1 MILCFCDASF
11 DPKSNTAI
19 IAWKIGN
26 NDIQYKIIHD
36 TNNTRA
42 EIIVL
47 LKILSKIN
55 YNQQH
60 IIYTDC
66 ASLLSR
72 INSRDKIIQ
81 SNYKTNSGKDIKN
94 ADLYSQ
100 IFNKLQ
106 DGIQVKHIEGHLP
119 IRDMNSNNM
128 IFTQVDKL
136 ARKKLRQYLS
146 THYQKN

>member
-11 DPKSNTAI
+11 DPKNKIAS

-26 NDIQYKIIHD
+26 NDICYTIIRD

-47 LKILSKIN
+47 LEILSKIN
-55 YNQQH
+55 HDLEY

-66 ASLLSR
+66 ASLISR
-72 INSRDKIIQ
+72 INSRDEIIR
-81 SNYKTNSGKDIKN
+81 SNYKTRCGKDIKN

-106 DGIQVKHIEGHLP
+106 NNIKIKHIEGHLP
-119 IRDMNSNNM
+119 TRNMNTNNI
-128 IFTQVDKL
+128 IFSQVDKL

-146 THYQKN
+146 TNHQ

>member
-11 DPKSNTAI
+11 DPKSNIAV

-26 NDIQYKIIHD
+26 NDIQYEIIHD

-47 LKILSKIN
+47 LKILSEIN
-55 YNQQH
+55 QNQQY

-81 SNYKTNSGKDIKN
+81 SNYKTRCGKNIKN

-106 DGIQVKHIEGHLP
+106 GGIQIKHIDGHLP
-119 IRDMNSNNM
+119 TRDMNSNN
-128 IFTQVDKL
+128 ITFSQVDKL
-136 ARKKLRQYLS
+136 ARKKLRQYIS
-146 THYQKN
+146 INYQ